1 MSTRLAA
8 IGETLARSTRYAEP
22 YIATAALIVL
32 VSNPVFYVIWH
43 HLLPQPVESLALRV
57 ATSVLFLPLVFLP
70 RWPAGWRRFLPALW
84 HAAVF
89 FAVPFMFTLMTLRN
103 GYSTPWV
110 LSMIAG
116 AFLVTFFMHWAVAG
130 AMFIVGAAL
139 AYAAFLL
146 GSPTA
151 AQGALPWDVVVVVI
165 FTLVA
170 GGAMNARLMQA
181 RIAQEALERR
191 VRAMAGRHAALLR
204 DRNRLLGH
212 FLNNTVIDRLRRFE
226 DRFGLDEALSRMT
239 QLERKYCALMQADI
253 RSFSKMFDRH
263 NELQVAQLVA
273 QCFSEITS
281 IGQDLAVIKPVGD
294 CIFLYSDVDREREDA
309 VHNMLALACV
319 FVQSVERV
327 NDTLSG
333 TGIPAL
339 NFGIALHAGD
349 VAYGNL
355 ASDTMI
361 DPTVIGSNVNQT
373 ARLEELNKSPA
384 VHAHLGVNGIVMSE
398 AFVWHLQKGGVQV
411 PGLAPIALDEL
422 GTAVRDFEGVS
433 KVWGLRR
440 EAALAYAPLA
450 RERIRQVRAA
460 RVSDLRHTERQSHRN
475 VEYYHE
481 MSGRG
486 PNLIWSI
493 FVNVSA
499 WDPRRVEAV
508 LKLHLPHLKHTI
520 SEGETRWA
528 MLSTENEPGQYDE
541 NDVEEWVFRLIDLLV
556 GPPTLRVLPVQPAA
570 H

>member
-32 VSNPVFYVIWH
+32 VSNPIFYVIWR
-43 HLLPQPVESLALRV
+43 HLLPQPVESWPLRL
-57 ATSVLFLPLVFLP
+57 ATSALFLPLALLP
-70 RWPAGWRRFLPALW
+70 RWPAPWRRFLPALW

-89 FAVPFMFTLMTLRN
+89 FAVPFMFTLMTLLN

-130 AMFIVGAAL
+130 GMFVVGAAL
-139 AYAAFLL
+139 AYAVFLL

-191 VRAMAGRHAALLR
+191 VRSMAGRHAALLR

-294 CIFLYSDVDREREDA
+294 CIFLYSDVDHEREDA

-384 VHAHLGVNGIVMSE
+384 MQARMGTNGIVMSE
-398 AFVWHLQKGGVQV
+398 AFAWHLHKDDVNV
-411 PGLAPIALDEL
+411 PGLEPVALDML
-422 GTAVRDFEGVS
+422 GTTVRDFEGVGH
-433 KVWGLRR
+433 VWILRR
-440 EAALAYAPLA
+440 EDALRYTPQA
-450 RERIRQVRAA
+450 RERIRGVRAA
-460 RVSDLRHTERQSHRN
+460 RASDLRQTERQTHRN

-508 LKLHLPHLKHTI
+508 LKLHLSHLKCTI

-556 GPPTLRVLPVQPAA
+556 GPPTLRAVPVQPAA

>member
-70 RWPAGWRRFLPALW
+70 RWPAAWRRFLPALW

-139 AYAAFLL
+139 AYATFLL

-294 CIFLYSDVDREREDA
+294 CIFLYSDVDHEREDA

>member
-8 IGETLARSTRYAEP
+8 IAETFARSTRFAEP

-32 VSNPVFYVIWH
+32 IGNPAFYVIWH
-43 HLLPQPVESLALRV
+43 HLLPQPFESLPLRLV
-57 ATSVLFLPLVFLP
+57 TSAMFLPLALLS
-70 RWPAGWRRFLPALW
+70 RWPAGWRRHLPWVW

-89 FAVPFMFTLMTLRN
+89 FAVPCMFSLMTMHN

-130 AMFIVGAAL
+130 AMFVIGAAL
-139 AYAAFLL
+139 AYGVFRLGTPGAQAASL
-146 GSPTA
+146 
-151 AQGALPWDVVVVVI
+151 QWDVVVVVV

-170 GGAMNARLMQA
+170 GGAMNARLMSA
-181 RIAQEALERR
+181 RLAQETLEKR
-191 VRAMAGRHAALLR
+191 VRSMASRHAALLR
-204 DRNRLLGH
+204 DRNRLMGH

-226 DRFGLDEALSRMT
+226 DRYGLDEALERMT
-239 QLERKYCALMQADI
+239 RLERKYCAMMQADI
-253 RSFSKMFDRH
+253 RSFSKMFDRQ

-281 IGQDLAVIKPVGD
+281 IGQDVAVIKPVGD
-294 CIFLYSDVDREREDA
+294 CIFLYSDVDHDREDA
-309 VHNMLALACV
+309 VRNMLALACV

-327 NDTLSG
+327 NDTLAG

-384 VHAHLGVNGIVMSE
+384 MQARMGTNGIVMSE
-398 AFVWHLQKGGVQV
+398 AFAWHLHKDDVNV
-411 PGLAPIALDEL
+411 PGLEPVALDML
-422 GTAVRDFEGVS
+422 GTTVRDFEGVGH
-433 KVWGLRR
+433 VWILRR
-440 EAALAYAPLA
+440 EDALRYTPQA
-450 RERIRQVRAA
+450 RERIRGVRAA
-460 RVSDLRHTERQSHRN
+460 RASDLRQTERQTHRN

-508 LKLHLPHLKHTI
+508 MKLHLSHLKCTI

-556 GPPTLRVLPVQPAA
+556 GPPTLRALPVQRPA